1 MFTIQYKGFFIHGYC
16 AKDDCRF
23 HREGERTTACGSMH
37 AAKCLITRR
46 IKSEAVAS

>member
-16 AKDDCRF
+16 VKPECKF
-23 HREGERTTACGSMH
+23 HRVCESVTRCRSMH

-46 IKSEAVAS
+46 INLGAFAS